1 MLKFYRRQLRSR
13 RPRMRTKDD
22 PLRALRCRGA
32 KLKVRVRFWCR
43 QMTLRVVGHTSFLA
57 MKRAPALPFSVEMLD
72 WLFPEHADLSGL
84 HAKLSAYRLFGY

>member
-32 KLKVRVRFWCR
+32 KLKGRVRFWCR
-43 QMTLRVVGHTSFLA
+43 QMTLSVVGQTSFLA
-57 MKRAPALPFSVEMLD
+57 MKLSRALPFSVEMPD
-72 WLFPEHADLSGL
+72 WLFPERTDLSEL
-84 HAKLSAYRLFGY
+84 HAKLSAYRLLGY